1 MVVIKWESLES
12 PAIAE
17 HTGVNCLHD
26 VVQSFQ
32 ALLCESFR

>member
-1 MVVIKWESLES
+1 MAVIKWKSLES
-12 PAIAE
+12 KAIAE

-32 ALLCESFR
+32 GL